1 MGMAP
6 GDGTAAPPPRA
17 DPGEPAAAALHP
29 TPETPR
35 DAGLDAMPETS
46 LDTPIDTALDGGSDA
61 GADGGATSPDADDIA
76 DDLGLLSVG
85 PDPAFGGIDRADL
98 ESTHSDRMD
107 PDAADRGRPDLGRGL

>member
-17 DPGEPAAAALHP
+17 DPGEPAAATL
-29 TPETPR
+29 
-35 DAGLDAMPETS
+35 ETS
-46 LDTPIDTALDGGSDA
+46 IDTALDGGSDA

-76 DDLGLLSVG
+76 DDLGLLSAG